1 MRRNSLR
8 YLALLVVL
16 GVALSACDKSSPT
29 EPTPAPCT
37 FTLSTSSLSF
47 NASGGSNSVTV
58 SAASHCTWSAAS
70 DRAWMSITS
79 GASGSGDGVVNISVT
94 PNPTDGVRTGTLTIA
109 GQSVSVREDSLEP
122 CTVDVSPSSASFS
135 KDSATGSFAVG
146 APGHCQ
152 WSAISNAGWLGVTA
166 GGQGTGT
173 GSVSY
178 SVERNR
184 EVTARSGA
192 IAVGGRTFTV
202 TQAGDPPAPAVCEY
216 SVTPVEFS
224 PCMSVPYNLTATI
237 TTQQG
242 CTWTA
247 NPGASWIT
255 LTGGHSGSGSGVISF
270 RVTDNWDAPR
280 QDVVMVRWPTVTAG
294 QNLRV
299 SQAGCRYGVS
309 ATTISIGAAG
319 GPGRFEVLQQS
330 DPYTCGG
337 PTQNAC
343 LWIAQSDVPW
353 ISVTT
358 TMPQVGDNPVSF
370 TVAPNDSTA
379 ARSGTITVRDRV
391 VRITQSGK

>member
-1 MRRNSLR
+1 MSSKSLR

-16 GVALSACDKSSPT
+16 GVALSACDKDSPT

-37 FTLSTSSLSF
+37 YTLSTSSLSF
-47 NASGGSNSVTV
+47 SASGGSNSVTV
-58 SAASHCTWSAAS
+58 TAASRCTWSAAS

-79 GASGSGDGVVNISVT
+79 GASGSGAGVVNISVT
-94 PNPTDGVRTGTLTIA
+94 PNPTGAVRTGTLTIA
-109 GQSVSVREDSLEP
+109 DQSVSVREDSLEP
-122 CTVDVSPSSASFS
+122 CTVDISPGSASFN
-135 KDSATGSFAVG
+135 KDSAAGSFAVS
-146 APGHCQ
+146 APGHCP
-152 WSAISNAGWLGVTA
+152 WSAKSNAAWLGVTA
-166 GGQGTGT
+166 GGQGTGN

-178 SVERNR
+178 AVERNR
-184 EVTARSGA
+184 EVTMRSGA
-192 IAVGGRTFTV
+192 IAVGERTFTV
-202 TQAGDPPAPAVCEY
+202 TQAGDPPAPAACEY

-237 TTQQG
+237 TTQLG

-247 NPGASWIT
+247 NPGVSWIT
-255 LTGGHSGSGSGVISF
+255 MTGGQSGSGSGALTF
-270 RVTDNWDAPR
+270 RVSDNWDAPR
-280 QDVVMVRWPTVTAG
+280 QSVVMVRWPTVTAG

-319 GPGRFEVLQQS
+319 GPGRFDVLQQS

-353 ISVTT
+353 ITVTT
-358 TMPQVGDNPVSF
+358 TMPQAGDNPVSF

-379 ARSGTITVRDRV
+379 ARSGTIAVRDKV
-391 VRITQSGK
+391 VRITQSGR

>member
-1 MRRNSLR
+1 MSSKSLR

-16 GVALSACDKSSPT
+16 GVALSACDKDSPT

-37 FTLSTSSLSF
+37 YTLSTSSLSF
-47 NASGGSNSVTV
+47 SASGGSNSVTV
-58 SAASHCTWSAAS
+58 TAASQCTWNAAS

-79 GASGSGDGVVNISVT
+79 GASGSGNGVVTISVT

-109 GQSVSVREDSLEP
+109 GQSVSVREDSFEP
-122 CTVDVSPSSASFS
+122 CTLDISPSSASFN
-135 KDSATGSFAVG
+135 KDSATGSFAVS
-146 APGHCQ
+146 APGHCP
-152 WSAISNAGWLGVTA
+152 WSAKSNAAWLGVTA
-166 GGQGTGT
+166 GGQGTGN

-178 SVERNR
+178 AVERNR
-184 EVTARSGA
+184 EVTMRSGA
-192 IAVGGRTFTV
+192 IAVGERTFTV
-202 TQAGDPPAPAVCEY
+202 TQAGDPPAPAACEY

-237 TTQQG
+237 TTQLG

-247 NPGASWIT
+247 NPGVSWIT
-255 LTGGHSGSGSGVISF
+255 MTGGQSGSGSGALTF
-270 RVTDNWDAPR
+270 RVSDNWDAPR
-280 QDVVMVRWPTVTAG
+280 QSVVMVRWPTVTAG

-299 SQAGCRYGVS
+299 SQAGCRYAVS

-319 GPGRFEVLQQS
+319 GPGRFDVLQQS

-353 ISVTT
+353 ITVTT
-358 TMPQVGDNPVSF
+358 TMPQAGDNPVSF

-379 ARSGTITVRDRV
+379 ARSGTIAVRDKV
-391 VRITQSGK
+391 VRITQSGR